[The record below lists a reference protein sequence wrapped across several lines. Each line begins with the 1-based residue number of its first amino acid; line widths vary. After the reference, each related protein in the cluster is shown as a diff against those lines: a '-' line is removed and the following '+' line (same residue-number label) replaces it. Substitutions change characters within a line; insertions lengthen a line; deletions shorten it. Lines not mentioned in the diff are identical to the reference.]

1 MGGEICLCRLKT
13 QNHVRYLNIFQMH
26 VLLVHHNLFTNG
38 QYIFVQRRV
47 PMNVFN
53 DILSKCLWG
62 HDLQKINLLFIIY
75 HYNTKFFH

>member
-1 MGGEICLCRLKT
+1 MFYFIESRRRGNIGGEICLCRLKT
-13 QNHVRYLNIFQMH
+13 RNHVRHLNIFQMH

-47 PMNVFN
+47 PMNVFS

-62 HDLQKINLLFIIY
+62 HDLQK
-75 HYNTKFFH
+75 T